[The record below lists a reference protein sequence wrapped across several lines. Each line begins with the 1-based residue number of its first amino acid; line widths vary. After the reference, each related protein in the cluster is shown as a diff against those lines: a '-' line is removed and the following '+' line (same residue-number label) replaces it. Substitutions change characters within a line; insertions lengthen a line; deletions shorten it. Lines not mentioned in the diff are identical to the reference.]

1 MTAPRLKLAGEFSQ
15 RVFFMPR
22 PFYILASIALSL
34 VVVACGKSS
43 DATQAQ
49 QAPSSPEGGD
59 VEIIPAA
66 APLPAPTKQ
75 ALEDAR
81 KRVALLTLDAMLKQ
95 EKAIEGAYKRGDSQA
110 LAAAADSLMQGA
122 PDAGNW
128 KTPAFDPYLKCDTA
142 WRDLGLLASAMRHEL
157 DAATDTTRKITG
169 QERADFQRTKKS
181 CIDFLAMPALKAWE
195 TEEAR
200 FAK

>member
-15 RVFFMPR
+15 RVFFMPH
-22 PFYILASIALSL
+22 PSHLLASIALTL
-34 VVVACGKSS
+34 TLAACNQST
-43 DATQAQ
+43 DTAQAQ
-49 QAPSSPEGGD
+49 QAPSSPESGE

-66 APLPAPTKQ
+66 APEPAPTKE
-75 ALEDAR
+75 ALEEAR
-81 KRVALLTLDAMLKQ
+81 QRVAMLTLDPMLKQ
-95 EKAIEGAYKRGDSQA
+95 EKALQAAYKRGDSEA

-157 DAATDTTRKITG
+157 EQGTMTTVKITS
-169 QERADFQRTKKS
+169 QELADFLRTKKS
-181 CIDFLAMPALKAWE
+181 CMDFLAMPGLKAWE
-195 TEEAR
+195 AEEAR